1 MVDSAQGVVAELS
14 GQLLALQEEERRRI
28 ARELHDSTVQHL
40 VATNFCLARLD
51 TEMKRDLPS
60 AHLTRQEISNEI
72 HLALNELRVFAYLLH
87 PPELATEGL
96 ASTLRQFASGFCKR
110 SKLEVS
116 LRIADEV
123 DEAPPAFQLAILR
136 VVQEALA
143 NVHRH
148 AKASRVHI
156 GTRVCRGKLF
166 VRIGDDGTG
175 IRAEPTHERLA
186 MGVGIPGMKAR
197 LRQFNGDLKIATGA
211 WGTAVIACVP
221 LERAG

>member
-1 MVDSAQGVVAELS
+1 
-14 GQLLALQEEERRRI
+14 
-28 ARELHDSTVQHL
+28 VQHL
-40 VATNFCLARLD
+40 VATNFCLARLK
-51 TEMKRDLPS
+51 TEMASDPQKADLTS
-60 AHLTRQEISNEI
+60 QEISNEVQS
-72 HLALNELRVFAYLLH
+72 ALNELRVFAYLLH

-96 ASTLRQFASGFCKR
+96 ASTLRQFASGFGKR
-110 SKLEVS
+110 SRLQVN
-116 LRIADEV
+116 LRIDDEI
-123 DEAPPAFQLAILR
+123 DGAPPAFQLAILR

-156 GTRVCRGKLF
+156 GTRVYRGMLF

-175 IRAEPTHERLA
+175 IRAETADERLA
-186 MGVGIPGMKAR
+186 MGVGIPGMRAR

-221 LERAG
+221 LERPG